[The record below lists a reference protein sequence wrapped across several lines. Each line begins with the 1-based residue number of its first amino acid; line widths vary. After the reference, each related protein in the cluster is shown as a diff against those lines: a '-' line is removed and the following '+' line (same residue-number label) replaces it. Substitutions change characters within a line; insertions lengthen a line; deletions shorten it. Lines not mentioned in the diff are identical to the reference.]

1 MKYKEMDLKEITEPQ
16 IFDPPKKMVVWD
28 SQCSKIEERTVSAIV
43 KDAKND
49 TWAIAH
55 PCFIGDILEYWAHC
69 AEIPEEPKPRMAT
82 YRELAKWLAQGNGDA
97 LVLMQ
102 MTNGLSREVVTTSS
116 HYFSGKD
123 NEAVSYGYN
132 GQHCKGVR
140 KWDDTEWH
148 EPTADYIGLEG

>member
-1 MKYKEMDLKEITEPQ
+1 MNFNGQELKEITKPQ
-16 IFDPPKKMVVWD
+16 IFDPPKKMLVWNKTMDHAITSLVV
-28 SQCSKIEERTVSAIV
+28 AIV
-43 KDAKND
+43 ERMDGIC
-49 TWAIAH
+49 AICH
-55 PCFIGDILEYWAHC
+55 DGEIYPYC

-102 MTNGLSREVVTTSS
+102 MTNGSSREVVTTAS

-148 EPTADYIGLEG
+148 EPTVDYMELEVVCRK